1 MHKFKY
7 LVVVFVVLLMNAC
20 TSIQKK
26 SFISSFDTFIS
37 DVETNYKTYKEKDW
51 EEADLIYKNL
61 MDVDYV
67 KYQTSLTDAENSHV
81 NTLIGK
87 YQALKLKSSLFGIKN
102 QLQNVIQ
109 QGTTIVNEIVS
120 DTALFNE

>member
-1 MHKFKY
+1 MHKLKY
-7 LVVVFVVLLMNAC
+7 ILLFVTVLLMNSC

-26 SFISSFDTFIS
+26 SFINSFDSFIS

-109 QGTTIVNEIVS
+109 QGTTIIDEIVS
-120 DTALFNE
+120 DTTLLK

>member
-51 EEADLIYKNL
+51 EEADLTYKTL

-67 KYQTSLTDAENSHV
+67 KYQTYLTDAENSHV
-81 NTLIGK
+81 NSLIGK
-87 YQALKLKSSLFGIKN
+87 YQALKLKSSFLGIKN

-109 QGTTIVNEIVS
+109 QGTTIIDEIVS
-120 DTALFNE
+120 DTTLLK

>member
-1 MHKFKY
+1 MLRLKY
-7 LVVVFVVLLMNAC
+7 LTIFFAVYVMNSC
-20 TSIQKK
+20 TSMQKK
-26 SFISSFDTFIS
+26 SFISSFDSFIL
-37 DVETNYKTYKEKDW
+37 DVETNYKIYKEKDW

-61 MDVDYV
+61 IEVDYV

-87 YQALKLKSSLFGIKN
+87 YQALKLKSSLFGIKK

-120 DTALFNE
+120 DTTLFNE

>member
-1 MHKFKY
+1 MHKLKY
-7 LVVVFVVLLMNAC
+7 LLILVVVLLMNSC
-20 TSIQKK
+20 TSVQKK
-26 SFISSFDTFIS
+26 SFIHSFDSFIS
-37 DVETNYKTYKEKDW
+37 DVEANYKTYKEKDW
-51 EEADLIYKNL
+51 EEADLRYKNL
-61 MDVDYV
+61 IDVDYV
-67 KYQTSLTDAENSHV
+67 KYQTYLTDAENSHV

-120 DTALFNE
+120 DTTLLK

>member
-1 MHKFKY
+1 
-7 LVVVFVVLLMNAC
+7 MNAC

-26 SFISSFDTFIS
+26 SFINSFDTFVS
-37 DVETNYKTYKEKDW
+37 DVETNYKTYNEKDW
-51 EEADLIYKNL
+51 EEADMTYKNL

-67 KYQTSLTDAENSHV
+67 KYQTYLTDAENSHV

-109 QGTTIVNEIVS
+109 QGTSTSLMKLYLIQHYFENKNI
-120 DTALFNE
+120 

>member
-37 DVETNYKTYKEKDW
+37 DVETNYKSYKEKDW
-51 EEADLIYKNL
+51 EEADLTYKTL

-67 KYQTSLTDAENSHV
+67 KYQTYLTDAENSHI
-81 NTLIGK
+81 NSLIGK
-87 YQALKLKSSLFGIKN
+87 YQALKLKSSFLGIKN

-109 QGTTIVNEIVS
+109 QGTTIIDEIVS
-120 DTALFNE
+120 DTTLLK

>member
-1 MHKFKY
+1 MHKLKNLLLF
-7 LVVVFVVLLMNAC
+7 FVVLHMNSC
-20 TSIQKK
+20 TSVQKK

-37 DVETNYKTYKEKDW
+37 DVETNYKTYKEEDW

-67 KYQTSLTDAENSHV
+67 KYQTYLTDAENSHV

-87 YQALKLKSSLFGIKN
+87 YQAFKLKSSLFGIKN

-109 QGTTIVNEIVS
+109 QGTTIIDEIVS
-120 DTALFNE
+120 DTTLLK

>member
-7 LVVVFVVLLMNAC
+7 LLVVFVVLLMNAC
-20 TSIQKK
+20 TSLQKK

-51 EEADLIYKNL
+51 EEADLKYKNL
-61 MDVDYV
+61 MEGDYV
-67 KYQTSLTDAENSHV
+67 KYQTYLTDAENSHV

-87 YQALKLKSSLFGIKN
+87 YQAMKLKSSLFGIK
-102 QLQNVIQ
+102 
-109 QGTTIVNEIVS
+109 TKYKM
-120 DTALFNE
+120 

>member
-1 MHKFKY
+1 
-7 LVVVFVVLLMNAC
+7 MNSC

-37 DVETNYKTYKEKDW
+37 DVETNYKTYKEEDW

-61 MDVDYV
+61 IDVDYV

-109 QGTTIVNEIVS
+109 QGTTIIDEIVS
-120 DTALFNE
+120 DTTLLK

>member
-1 MHKFKY
+1 MLRLKY
-7 LVVVFVVLLMNAC
+7 LTIFFAVFIMNSC

-37 DVETNYKTYKEKDW
+37 DVETNYKTYKEEDW

-61 MDVDYV
+61 IDVDYV

-109 QGTTIVNEIVS
+109 QGTTIIDEIVS
-120 DTALFNE
+120 DTTLLK

>member
-26 SFISSFDTFIS
+26 SFISSFDT
-37 DVETNYKTYKEKDW
+37 YKT
-51 EEADLIYKNL
+51 L

-67 KYQTSLTDAENSHV
+67 KYQTYLTDAENSHI
-81 NTLIGK
+81 NSLIGK
-87 YQALKLKSSLFGIKN
+87 YQALKLKSSFLGIKN

-109 QGTTIVNEIVS
+109 QGTTIIDEIVS
-120 DTALFNE
+120 DTTLLK